1 MTTEHSDGAC
11 TPSFSS
17 DGLER
22 SAFEKW
28 YAGDMPKS
36 LERADDGTYK
46 YMNAQIAWGVWKA
59 ATSAERER
67 ITTKLSVAS
76 ALEGFGCACEP
87 TYQCG
92 TCKARDIL
100 DKALG
105 PLLRELRSNAVA
117 NSAGACASPGR
128 EATES

>member
-1 MTTEHSDGAC
+1 MNEAPIAASPNDVTVRAQ
-11 TPSFSS
+11 F
-17 DGLER
+17 ER
-22 SAFEKW
+22 W

-36 LERADDGTYK
+36 LERSEDGTYK

-67 ITTKLSVAS
+67 ITTKLSVAL
-76 ALEGFGCACEP
+76 ALEDFGCACEP

-105 PLLRELRSNAVA
+105 PLLRELRSN
-117 NSAGACASPGR
+117 
-128 EATES
+128 